1 MSLASEKMCEV
12 WKGVCQ
18 WMLTL
23 LGGVKPGAARVV
35 VSLQN
40 GLMAACGIDNQ
51 AEGASIFNIHAD
63 DGKSGTGNVP
73 VLPNLR
79 LSSNVGGKASLGT
92 VLAKLEWLWGTKT
105 PSPLSWRGNMTQGN
119 GSVLPAAEVCS
130 FF

>member
-1 MSLASEKMCEV
+1 MDAHPSG
-12 WKGVCQ
+12 W
-18 WMLTL
+18 
-23 LGGVKPGAARVV
+23 VKTRSDQSV

-51 AEGASIFNIHAD
+51 AEGASIFNIHGD
-63 DGKSGTGNVP
+63 DGKAVLGRS

-105 PSPLSWRGNMTQGN
+105 PSPLSWRGI
-119 GSVLPAAEVCS
+119 
-130 FF
+130 